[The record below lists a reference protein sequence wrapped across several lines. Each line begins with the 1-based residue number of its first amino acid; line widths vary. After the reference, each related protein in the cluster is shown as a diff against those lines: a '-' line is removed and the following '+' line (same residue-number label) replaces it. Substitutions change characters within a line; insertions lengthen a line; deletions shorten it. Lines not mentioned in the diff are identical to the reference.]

1 MAGKRPS
8 PSSAL
13 SVGALVLPLPC
24 VLPASVRAYAWG
36 QRRSVPDLFA
46 LPAGVIRCCLR
57 LLSSLGYSPRA
68 RALEF
73 CRVTGA
79 AAVGDTVAD
88 NAADA
93 ALCHGADGP

>member
-1 MAGKRPS
+1 MISLCLDRVVIRLFGC
-8 PSSAL
+8 
-13 SVGALVLPLPC
+13 VGEV
-24 VLPASVRAYAWG
+24 WG

-68 RALEF
+68 RVLEF

-79 AAVGDTVAD
+79 VAVGDTVAD

-93 ALCHGADGP
+93 AFCHGADGP